1 MTKLPLKKQLAMV
14 SAICQL
20 QMSLYSCPSL
30 KLIINIYV
38 SLCLWMNAQKYF
50 SLCHYT
56 CACSSNAVCYLAC
69 DLPIPYYWVIA
80 VSQGIQYFSE
90 HRWTRAKKTSITL
103 YHNYF
108 ILVFVNWTCNLRSK
122 KAFFR
127 IHFNYTSSEN
137 ALCPCLTFFSIAEH
151 ASRMW
156 GKRANTIEHQANYV
170 AVNYSSVT
178 QVCKLADTYS
188 FLFTQCV
195 LKACSQGPQKK
206 L

>member
-122 KAFFR
+122 KAFFP
-127 IHFNYTSSEN
+127 N
-137 ALCPCLTFFSIAEH
+137 TFQLYIFRECSVPVFDIFLH
-151 ASRMW
+151 SRTCFQDV
-156 GKRANTIEHQANYV
+156 GET
-170 AVNYSSVT
+170 
-178 QVCKLADTYS
+178 C
-188 FLFTQCV
+188 
-195 LKACSQGPQKK
+195 
-206 L
+206 